1 MYLNMRAKQK
11 LSRAYKYNNLDRGY
25 KIMRCKICG
34 ITSYEDAI
42 NAIEAGADAL
52 GFVFYEKS
60 PRYISPS
67 DAKLIIERLPPFV
80 EKVGL
85 FVNVDAQ
92 IINSYIQ
99 ESGCTLAQ
107 LHFEAS
113 NEVYEQLFV
122 PYIKVIRA
130 KKSKD
135 ILQYSN
141 EYRLVDAY
149 CEAYG
154 GAGKR
159 LNIEWFK
166 NIDCSKIILAGGLD
180 PQSVSSLKEYGF
192 YAVDVSSGVEIS
204 HGIKDS
210 KKVKEFINNAKL

>member
-1 MYLNMRAKQK
+1 MRT
-11 LSRAYKYNNLDRGY
+11 
-25 KIMRCKICG
+25 KICG
-34 ITSYEDAI
+34 ITSYEDAML
-42 NAIEAGADAL
+42 AIEAGADAL

-60 PRYISPS
+60 PRYISPL
-67 DAKLIIERLPPFV
+67 DAQDIIKKLPPFV

-92 IINSYIQ
+92 IINSFIQ

-107 LHFEAS
+107 LHFDAPSEL
-113 NEVYEQLFV
+113 YEQLFV

-130 KKSKD
+130 QTKED
-135 ILQYSN
+135 ILKYKD

-166 NIDCSKIILAGGLD
+166 DTDNSKTILAGGLD
-180 PQSVSSLKEYGF
+180 ADNVESLKEYGF
-192 YAVDVSSGVEIS
+192 YGVDVSSGVEIS
-204 HGIKDS
+204 HGKKDA
-210 KKVKEFINNAKL
+210 KKVKAFITNAH

>member
-1 MYLNMRAKQK
+1 MR
-11 LSRAYKYNNLDRGY
+11 S
-25 KIMRCKICG
+25 KICG
-34 ITSYEDAI
+34 ITNYEDAI
-42 NAIEAGADAL
+42 VAIEAGADAL

-60 PRYISPS
+60 PRYISPY
-67 DAKLIIERLPPFV
+67 DASLIIKKLPPFV

-113 NEVYEQLFV
+113 SEVYEQLFV
-122 PYIKVIRA
+122 PYIKVVRA
-130 KKSKD
+130 KSKED
-135 ILQYSN
+135 ILKYQD

-159 LNIEWFK
+159 INIEWFDGV
-166 NIDCSKIILAGGLD
+166 DCSKIILAGGLD
-180 PQSVSSLKEYGF
+180 SNNVASLKSYGF
-192 YAVDVSSGVEIS
+192 YGVDVSSGVEIS
-204 HGIKDS
+204 HGKKDA
-210 KKVKEFINNAKL
+210 KKVKAFIDNAK

>member
-1 MYLNMRAKQK
+1 MRT
-11 LSRAYKYNNLDRGY
+11 
-25 KIMRCKICG
+25 KICG
-34 ITSYEDAI
+34 ITSYEDAM
-42 NAIEAGADAL
+42 NAIDAGADAL

-67 DAKLIIERLPPFV
+67 EAKTIISLLPPFV

-92 IINSYIQ
+92 VINSYIQ

-113 NEVYEQLFV
+113 NELYDQLFV
-122 PYIKVIRA
+122 PHIKVIRA
-130 KKSKD
+130 KEAKD
-135 ILQYSN
+135 VLQYPN
-141 EYRLVDAY
+141 EYRLIDAY

-166 NIDCSKIILAGGLD
+166 DIDCSKIILAGGLD
-180 PQSVSSLKEYGF
+180 ASNVSSLKEYGF
-192 YAVDVSSGVEIS
+192 YGVDVSSGVEIS
-204 HGIKDS
+204 HGKKDVS
-210 KKVKEFINNAKL
+210 KVKAFIKNAH